1 MSTGNRVAREGIS
14 AGLIGATAIAVW
26 FAILDATR
34 GELLATPVMLG
45 SSLGSLFLQG
55 DTPGKAAAFIGYT
68 LFHVAIF
75 CVIGYAFSWV
85 VNSAE
90 KVPSSLIGFAGLFI
104 VFEVGWIG
112 WTSVLSQGFGEI
124 TWLQVFLANL
134 IGSGAMGAYMWR
146 QHPTLPRRVGAQIAG
161 APERTANSAKV
172 NRAKNEERHD
182 KRRAQTEQTDR
193 SLFPPF
199 VFPAVNSSRFSP

>member
-68 LFHVAIF
+68 LFHVAIY
-75 CVIGYAFSWV
+75 CV
-85 VNSAE
+85 
-90 KVPSSLIGFAGLFI
+90 
-104 VFEVGWIG
+104 IG

-161 APERTANSAKV
+161 APE
-172 NRAKNEERHD
+172 
-182 KRRAQTEQTDR
+182 
-193 SLFPPF
+193 
-199 VFPAVNSSRFSP
+199 